1 VPKIGQIRGMLLE
14 EALLHLLRGSG
25 YRTVEA
31 VDNDETLK
39 AGAAGL
45 LVRGRGGNHQ
55 IDAIADFLVSQ
66 PFSHPQRLLVEAKCY
81 SNKVRLPVVRN
92 AVGVLKDVSEYWV
105 PSLANVPAKRRYHYQ
120 YALFSASGYTK
131 DSERYAF
138 AQDINLI
145 PLANSTFLRPV
156 LDAIRSVSEQDF
168 GNALGDN
175 MALRISSLRRAIR
188 NKLKS
193 VDYSEGSS
201 LPDRPLLRERLNQ
214 FVVACHQI
222 NYAIIAT
229 LQGGFPVF
237 LVPNPEVSV
246 DSLLSSL
253 DVRIFWDS
261 AGWYLRNRN
270 GQELFSFDLPPALF
284 LLYAQ
289 RGILSRRRALDL
301 KEQAM
306 SEFQAICTRRGEVR
320 IITFHLDEGWL
331 VDVRERLE
339 RHIRI
344 EGDGPQSQRSSEW
357 H

>member
-1 VPKIGQIRGMLLE
+1 MPKIGQIRGMLLE

-31 VDNDETLK
+31 VNNDETLK

-45 LVRGRGGNHQ
+45 LVKGRGGNHQ

-105 PSLANVPAKRRYHYQ
+105 PESSNVPAKRRYHYQ

-145 PLANSTFLRPV
+145 PLANSRFLSPV
-156 LDAIRSVSEQDF
+156 LDAIRSFSEQDF
-168 GNALGDN
+168 GTAPGDN
-175 MALRISSLRRAIR
+175 IGLRMSSLRQAIR
-188 NKLKS
+188 NRLKN
-193 VDYSEGSS
+193 VDYSEGDNFSE
-201 LPDRPLLRERLNQ
+201 RPLLRERFDR
-214 FVVACHQI
+214 FVRTCHQI
-222 NYAIIAT
+222 NYAIIST
-229 LQGGFPVF
+229 LRGGFPVF
-237 LVPNPEVSV
+237 LVPNPEVNV
-246 DSLLSSL
+246 DRLQSSL

-261 AGWYLRNRN
+261 AGWYLHRRN
-270 GQELFSFDLPPALF
+270 GKRLFSFDLPPALF

-289 RGILSRRRALDL
+289 GGILSRRRALDL
-301 KEQAM
+301 KEKAM
-306 SEFQAICTRRGEVR
+306 SEFQAIYARRSKVR
-320 IITFHLDEGWL
+320 IITFRLDEGWL
-331 VDVRERLE
+331 VDVRDRLE
-339 RHIRI
+339 RRIRF
-344 EGDGPQSQRSSEW
+344 EEENPEVRSSE
-357 H
+357 

>member
-1 VPKIGQIRGMLLE
+1 MPKIGQIRGMLLE

-25 YRTVEA
+25 YRTVES
-31 VDNDETLK
+31 VNNDETLK

-45 LVRGRGGNHQ
+45 LVKGRGGNHQ

-92 AVGVLKDVSEYWV
+92 AVGVLKDVNEFWV
-105 PSLANVPAKRRYHYQ
+105 PESYNVPAKRRYHYQ

-145 PLANSTFLRPV
+145 PLANSRFLSPV
-156 LDAIRSVSEQDF
+156 LDAIRNFSEQDF
-168 GNALGDN
+168 GTAPEDN
-175 MALRISSLRRAIR
+175 IGLRMSLLRQAIR
-188 NKLKS
+188 NKLKND
-193 VDYSEGSS
+193 DYSEGDNFS
-201 LPDRPLLRERLNQ
+201 DRPLLRERFDR
-214 FVVACHQI
+214 FVMACHQI

-229 LQGGFPVF
+229 LRGGFPVF

-246 DSLLSSL
+246 DSLHSSL

-261 AGWYLRNRN
+261 AGWYLRDRN
-270 GQELFSFDLPPALF
+270 GNELFSFDLPPALF

-289 RGILSRRRALDL
+289 EGILSRRRALDL

-339 RHIRI
+339 RRIRF
-344 EGDGPQSQRSSEW
+344 EDDNPEVRRSSE
-357 H
+357 

>member
-1 VPKIGQIRGMLLE
+1 MPKIGQIRGMLLE

-31 VDNDETLK
+31 VNNDETLK

-45 LVRGRGGNHQ
+45 LVKGCGGNHQ

-92 AVGVLKDVSEYWV
+92 AVGVLKDVGEYWV
-105 PSLANVPAKRRYHYQ
+105 PESSNVPAKRRYHYQ

-145 PLANSTFLRPV
+145 PLAHSRFLSPV
-156 LDAIRSVSEQDF
+156 LDAIRSFSEQDF
-168 GNALGDN
+168 DTAPGDN
-175 MALRISSLRRAIR
+175 ISLRMSSLRQAIR
-188 NKLKS
+188 NRLKND
-193 VDYSEGSS
+193 DYSERDNFSE
-201 LPDRPLLRERLNQ
+201 RPLLRER
-214 FVVACHQI
+214 FDRFIMACYQI

-229 LQGGFPVF
+229 IRGGFTVF
-237 LVPNPEVSV
+237 LVPSPGVSV
-246 DSLLSSL
+246 DSLGSSL

-261 AGWYLRNRN
+261 AGWYLRNLN
-270 GQELFSFDLPPALF
+270 GEELFSFDLPPALF

-289 RGILSRRRALDL
+289 RGILTRRRALDL

-306 SEFQAICTRRGEVR
+306 SEFQAISTRRGDVR
-320 IITFHLDEGWL
+320 IITFHLDEGWI
-331 VDVRERLE
+331 VYVRERLE
-339 RHIRI
+339 RQIRF
-344 EGDGPQSQRSSEW
+344 EDDEPEMRNSE
-357 H
+357 